1 MINAEQR
8 CGMDVNMTD
17 ERTFWRRQ
25 YHPLPA
31 IPPYRGGRTNFE
43 STKHG
48 THLGAAIRPRRGHK
62 AKGPELTAHTLNSQ
76 AGLLGMSDRKRAL
89 ATSEIE
95 LHCLLSRKPLD
106 LDLGSFAGQE
116 ERDLCPD

>member
-1 MINAEQR
+1 MRRSKERCHVARMPGASTMNAEQR
-8 CGMDVNMTD
+8 CGMDMNMTD

-48 THLGAAIRPRRGHK
+48 THLGAAIRPRRGQK
-62 AKGPELTAHTLNSQ
+62 AKAQS
-76 AGLLGMSDRKRAL
+76 
-89 ATSEIE
+89 
-95 LHCLLSRKPLD
+95 
-106 LDLGSFAGQE
+106 
-116 ERDLCPD
+116 